1 MGTTME
7 KQLSCKLEGNIG
19 SNVKTCNC
27 WETSSTILGKT
38 SNLKPIVGK
47 LAGMQP
53 NRATNTRF
61 GSHYF
66 KCREFRHRIT
76 DYQKSVSIG
85 KALFV
90 DNVFVGN
97 ERFTNSQR
105 MTSMNSNKTLILM
118 LSKKLTLKKIF

>member
-19 SNVKTCNC
+19 CNVKAFNC
-27 WETSSTILGKT
+27 WETSSTIWGIQ
-38 SNLKPIVGK
+38 PIVGK

-53 NRATNTRF
+53 NRTTNTHF
-61 GSHYF
+61 GSHCF
-66 KCREFRHRIT
+66 KCKEFRHRIT

-118 LSKKLTLKKIF
+118 LS